1 MSVLYDCHMHSSFST
16 DSDSPAESMVRRA
29 MDLNLK
35 GICFTEHMDLD
46 YPDFYFPD
54 LSSPFVSDP
63 KEILT
68 EILRLRDLFR
78 STDPEFRILF
88 GLEFGMQPHLG
99 SRFSDLASAWPLDFI
114 IASQHLVGGLD
125 PYNPEV
131 WEVRTHAELIRSYYE
146 EMLANLKIMPEWDTL
161 GHLDYI
167 IRYIP
172 GRGNMVFDSCEAFPD
187 LIDEILLFLIQSG
200 KCLEVNAAGYKH
212 NLGQPNP
219 APSIL
224 RRYRDLGGTRITIG
238 SDAHTPGDIAS
249 CFDRIRELL
258 LSLGFGYYTVF
269 RSRIPEEYPL

>member
-1 MSVLYDCHMHSSFST
+1 
-16 DSDSPAESMVRRA
+16 
-29 MDLNLK
+29 
-35 GICFTEHMDLD
+35 MDLD

-224 RRYRDLGGTRITIG
+224 RRSEEPASRSALTLTLRETSHPALTG
-238 SDAHTPGDIAS
+238 SGS
-249 CFDRIRELL
+249 CFSRWASGTTLCSEAGSRKNIRSETLTDKRLCVRFHTHEKRTPAPSRSGRSLIYLL
-258 LSLGFGYYTVF
+258 
-269 RSRIPEEYPL
+269 